1 MAGGIL
7 ILFYFA
13 VIGLLFAGAGLVD
26 LVLLPFRPLMPTTY
40 YVATFAVTAT
50 RLDSRTPVRVGH
62 YVIQPPAP
70 GDWYRITTLGGAAQS
85 PMMDL
90 ESAPYRGARE
100 LFVRNPT
107 VRRPSAVRKLGDS
120 RIALPPEGH
129 VPGAPPQ
136 GRTEPAAFVRVDA
149 LEPAEGDVQ
158 GRLAAFIERTR
169 TGPDPRSPLIAN
181 PGRYQV
187 ARAER
192 TAIQIDGMPCLRD
205 EFAYLWLDSP
215 SRKGRVTKHL
225 VFNLACADPACP
237 GQVARLV
244 VRGRAD
250 AGGNLER
257 QGRSFLESFRVDP
270 AIAPVCGVH

>member
-1 MAGGIL
+1 
-7 ILFYFA
+7 
-13 VIGLLFAGAGLVD
+13 
-26 LVLLPFRPLMPTTY
+26 MPATY

-50 RLDSRTPVRVGH
+50 RLDSRAPVRVGH
-62 YVIQPPAP
+62 YVIHPPAP
-70 GDWYRITTLGGAAQS
+70 GDWYRITTLEGAAQS
-85 PMMDL
+85 PMVDQ

-120 RIALPPEGH
+120 RIALPLEGH

-149 LEPAEGDVQ
+149 LEPAEGDVLGQ
-158 GRLAAFIERTR
+158 LAALIERTR
-169 TGPDPRSPLIAN
+169 TGPDLRSPLTAN

-187 ARAER
+187 ARTER
-192 TAIQIDGMPCLRD
+192 TVIQVDGMSCLRD

-215 SRKGRVTKHL
+215 SRKGRVTRRL
-225 VFNLACADPACP
+225 DFTLACADPACP

-244 VRGRAD
+244 VRGKAD
-250 AGGNLER
+250 ADGNLER
-257 QGRSFLESFRVDP
+257 QGRSFLGSLRVDP
-270 AIAPVCGVH
+270 AISPVCGVH